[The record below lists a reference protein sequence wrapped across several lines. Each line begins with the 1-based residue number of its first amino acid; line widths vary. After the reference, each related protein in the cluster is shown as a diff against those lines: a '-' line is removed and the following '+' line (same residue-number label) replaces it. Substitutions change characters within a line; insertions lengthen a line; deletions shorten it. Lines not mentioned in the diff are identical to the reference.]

1 MHVPHY
7 TTKEL
12 LNVETD
18 DPECIHTVDEAIAY
32 INKVGFL
39 PLFKNDIPGF
49 SLEKR
54 TVPEFWWSDDP
65 EKGPWMWR
73 AIIARKH
80 DIIYGKFFAKKA
92 GFIFRKWFPVFA
104 NYCRDG
110 YDFDALFEDEKAPY
124 KHKKIMDFL
133 WKKIRIQRFFPIC

>member
-1 MHVPHY
+1 MGNISGEWIIY
-7 TTKEL
+7 G
-12 LNVETD
+12 VEWD

-65 EKGPWMWR
+65 EKDSWMWR
-73 AIIARKH
+73 QLLQENMTLFMVNFLPKRLDLFPENSSLYLQTIAGTDMILMLCSRM
-80 DIIYGKFFAKKA
+80 KKPR
-92 GFIFRKWFPVFA
+92 INIKRLW
-104 NYCRDG
+104 
-110 YDFDALFEDEKAPY
+110 
-124 KHKKIMDFL
+124 IFL